1 MGMRSN
7 EPSEDSEAMEA
18 YMDAVE
24 GNGPQT
30 TLCALLENANVALPA
45 PDTISDSDITEVLWK
60 VIRAMAELGAYLSST
75 DHLSD
80 RELYVV
86 LWNDILRQEYPIV
99 PEQFP
104 LVSVID
110 VLGKWTDEDIETW
123 LTYYA
128 DEDARR
134 RASEYGTRALPD
146 HVDPPYQRDHLLPS
160 CSGGQ
165 SA

>member
-1 MGMRSN
+1 
-7 EPSEDSEAMEA
+7 MEA

-30 TLCALLENANVALPA
+30 TLFALLENAGVAVPP
-45 PDTISDSDITEVLWK
+45 PDSISDSEITEVLWK
-60 VIRAMAELGAYLSST
+60 IIHAMAELGAYLSST
-75 DHLSD
+75 NHLSD

-86 LWNDILRQEYPIV
+86 LWNDILRQDHPIV

-104 LVSVID
+104 LVSLMD
-110 VLGKWTDEDIETW
+110 VLGKWSDEDIETW

-146 HVDPPYQRDHLLPS
+146 HVDPPYQRDHLLP
-160 CSGGQ
+160 GGGGG
-165 SA
+165 